1 MVAEVVRWRWTEV
14 DGFWEAKRGRYEG
27 RGDGRMISGRKESA
41 TAGGGFCWL
50 GTLGVTWGVWDP
62 LRLHMLST
70 TGPPGDQDVEQEM
83 RAGPASGKSPYAN
96 GSPTRLATDG

>member
-1 MVAEVVRWRWTEV
+1 
-14 DGFWEAKRGRYEG
+14 
-27 RGDGRMISGRKESA
+27 MISGRKESA

-70 TGPPGDQDVEQEM
+70 PGPPGDQDIEQEM
-83 RAGPASGKSPYAN
+83 RAAPHLAN
-96 GSPTRLATDG
+96 HRTQTAAPPGSPPTSDWVGAQEASPMQD